1 MISWQVWTCCCCMC
15 LLGRQLPV
23 QEQGMCGLWMLVWLM
38 HGYQDCTYVW
48 QTITYT
54 FFTPA
59 NHPRSSTADA
69 LLAPSSRASKARQD
83 KQCSQQH
90 IQGYAI
96 SQVNLTCTHMI
107 TVTQHSLKPQTCHQS
122 YTCLGVPAIECIR
135 MQVGCIIYAQ
145 TSTVPT
151 YSMILQHTCAA
162 QADLHSW
169 SLFCWCELFSC
180 KDLYAREMACNSSH
194 SVDLTDMQYHAAVQL
209 AN

>member
-1 MISWQVWTCCCCMC
+1 MLANCHANKAPPASGLHNDILAGVNLLLLHVLVGQTVASARARDVWFVNASMTNAWLSRLYICMTNYY
-15 LLGRQLPV
+15 LYIL
-23 QEQGMCGLWMLVWLM
+23 
-38 HGYQDCTYVW
+38 
-48 QTITYT
+48 
-54 FFTPA
+54 
-59 NHPRSSTADA
+59 HPCQSPTLINSRC

-122 YTCLGVPAIECIR
+122 YTCLGVPATECIR

-162 QADLHSW
+162 QADLHS
-169 SLFCWCELFSC
+169 
-180 KDLYAREMACNSSH
+180 
-194 SVDLTDMQYHAAVQL
+194 
-209 AN
+209 